1 MVQNDERSFG
11 ASILVQQRTRRY
23 TLDEIAPQD
32 DGNKTKTE
40 KGTCMEI
47 EIKNLF
53 RAQYG
58 VPNGMQLTDEGL
70 WIADQVTDRCALMEM
85 GEADPDYGVAKL
97 IREIP
102 SESSNTS
109 GLTYGEGLLWFAANG
124 TGSRWRTVRSTDAE
138 KGDVLGVDPKTGE
151 TKRREKIPDGGG
163 THGIEYDAFDPGT
176 LWLTTLKSQTAT
188 QVKIS
193 DWSILRT
200 VNLPLSR
207 AHGVIRVEDGLWVIH
222 TGDRVI
228 VKLNIET
235 SEEMD
240 RILVPEPHPEPHGLT
255 KLTDTTWAYCDASSG
270 WVAEIKLK
278 G

>member
-1 MVQNDERSFG
+1 MDV
-11 ASILVQQRTRRY
+11 
-23 TLDEIAPQD
+23 EIR
-32 DGNKTKTE
+32 
-40 KGTCMEI
+40 
-47 EIKNLF
+47 NLF

-58 VPNGMQLTDEGL
+58 VPNGLQLTDEGL
-70 WIADQVTDRCALMEM
+70 WIADQVTDRCALTDISEPD
-85 GEADPDYGVAKL
+85 ADYGVGKV
-97 IREIP
+97 IKEIP

-124 TGSRWRTVRSTDAE
+124 AGGRWRTTRSTDAE
-138 KGDVLGVDPKTGE
+138 KGDVLGVDPETGE

-163 THGIEYDAFDPGT
+163 THGIEYDPFDPGT

-193 DWSILRT
+193 DWSILKT
-200 VNLPLSR
+200 VNLPYVR
-207 AHGVIRVEDGLWVIH
+207 AHGMIRVEDGLWVVH

-240 RILVPEPHPEPHGLT
+240 RIDVPEPHPEPHGLS
-255 KLTDTTWAYCDASSG
+255 KLTDSSWVYCDAASG
-270 WVAEIKLK
+270 WVTEIVLK